1 MCQFDY
7 SVECFEYWLKILQ
20 KSHWNSVQI
29 HSLDVILD
37 IQNELQMDF
46 HIFNQNFPRIFWKW
60 FEKLPII
67 IQNILTIARNS
78 STFRRKLSTST
89 IG

>member
-1 MCQFDY
+1 MLNVSSIDRKFFKKHIEIQF
-7 SVECFEYWLKILQ
+7 K
-20 KSHWNSVQI
+20 I